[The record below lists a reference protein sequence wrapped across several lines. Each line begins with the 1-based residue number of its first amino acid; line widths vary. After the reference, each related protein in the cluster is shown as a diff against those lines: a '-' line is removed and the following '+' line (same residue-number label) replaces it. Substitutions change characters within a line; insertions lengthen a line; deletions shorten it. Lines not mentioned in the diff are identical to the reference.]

1 MKRVERIVWT
11 FSISQDE
18 SQASILSTTTKKP
31 TITLLVYYYS
41 MKQKIFTHH
50 DQVWRPY
57 FDLFLDP
64 EHRYTTIPPLRNQWN
79 NFYILQNDSDDLLR
93 KKNNNEQ
100 FGKKNMEIFSSKSQH
115 ISQHIQKMLSII
127 KRSQCW
133 EKAETKS
140 EKVKK
145 NKINPN
151 LSFQHH
157 IQNSSWLV

>member
-41 MKQKIFTHH
+41 MKQKIYTHH

-64 EHRYTTIPPLRNQWN
+64 EHHYTTIPPLRNQWN

-100 FGKKNMEIFSSKSQH
+100 FGKKKYGNILQQKSAHQSAH
-115 ISQHIQKMLSII
+115 PENVINYQEESML
-127 KRSQCW
+127 R
-133 EKAETKS
+133 KS
-140 EKVKK
+140 
-145 NKINPN
+145 
-151 LSFQHH
+151 
-157 IQNSSWLV
+157 WD